1 MVITERQT
9 TLNDV
14 ASRAGVSPATVS
26 RVLNGNYPVATSTR
40 DRVLEAVRH
49 YDYVLNVHARA
60 LIHAQ
65 SGILGVILADVS
77 DPFFSEVA
85 RGVQSVT
92 AQTDLLAVICN
103 TGSDPDQELKYLNLL
118 RTHRADAVI
127 LVGAGS
133 EHPRIQ
139 GELVRH
145 AEGLARQGSLLVFCG
160 RPLPGGTTAAGA
172 VDVDNHGATELAMVH
187 LARLGHR
194 RILYLAGPPANT
206 TTTARLA
213 GALGAAKKRR
223 IARRDVTV
231 RAGDLSRRSGQE
243 LVEEALSEGLDFTA
257 VLASND
263 LMAIGALVALRR
275 AGIGVPDQVSVVGID
290 DIPIAADVTPALTT
304 VRLPMEEMGAAAA
317 KLAVQE
323 RMPGSRSAPPVQL
336 IERESAAP
344 ARTD

>member
-26 RVLNGNYPVATSTR
+26 RVLNGNYPVAASTR
-40 DRVLEAVRH
+40 DRVLEAVKH

-65 SGILGVILADVS
+65 SGIIGIVLADVC

-85 RGVQSVT
+85 RGVQSVA
-92 AQTDLLAVICN
+92 AQADLLAVICN
-103 TGSDPDQELKYLNLL
+103 TGGDPDQELKYINLL

-133 EHPRIQ
+133 EQSRIQ

-160 RPLPGGTTAAGA
+160 RPLPGPTVAAG
-172 VDVDNHGATELAMVH
+172 VVEVDNRGATELAMIH

-194 RILYLAGPPANT
+194 RILYLAGPPSNT

-223 IARRDVTV
+223 IAQRDLTI

-243 LVEEALSEGLDFTA
+243 LVEQALHDGIDFTA

-275 AGIGVPDQVSVVGID
+275 AGIAVPERVSVVGID
-290 DIPIAADVTPALTT
+290 DVPIAADVTPALTT
-304 VRLPMEEMGAAAA
+304 VRLPLADLGAVAAG
-317 KLAVQE
+317 LAVQD
-323 RMPGSRSAPPVQL
+323 RVAGTRSTPPVRL
-336 IERESAAP
+336 IERESTAP
-344 ARTD
+344 ARTS

>member
-1 MVITERQT
+1 VVITERQT

-65 SGILGVILADVS
+65 SGIIGIVLADVS

-85 RGVQSVT
+85 RGVQSVA
-92 AQTDLLAVICN
+92 AQADLLAVICN
-103 TGSDPDQELKYLNLL
+103 TGGDPDQELKYINLL

-160 RPLPGGTTAAGA
+160 RPLPGATAAAG
-172 VDVDNHGATELAMVH
+172 VVEVDNHGATELAMIH

-194 RILYLAGPPANT
+194 RILYLAGPPSNT

-213 GALGAAKKRR
+213 GVLAAAKKRR
-223 IARRDVTV
+223 IARRDLTV
-231 RAGDLSRRSGQE
+231 RSGDLSRRSGQE
-243 LVEEALSEGLDFTA
+243 LVEGALHEGIDFTA

-263 LMAIGALVALRR
+263 LMAIGALVALRK
-275 AGIGVPDQVSVVGID
+275 AGISVPERVSVIGID
-290 DIPIAADVTPALTT
+290 DVPIAADVTPTLTT
-304 VRLPMEEMGAAAA
+304 VHLPLEEMGAAAA
-317 KLAVQE
+317 ELAVQE
-323 RMPGSRSAPPVQL
+323 RVAGTRLAPPVRL
-336 IERESAAP
+336 VERESAAP
-344 ARTD
+344 AP